1 MNLELKKFRK
11 IVSFKKKYKL
21 TDFDLINNYGL
32 FSGDTNLFKTLTI
45 YKLIEQV
52 RDVKGDIIELGVHNG
67 NTSLLI
73 KKILDIFNIKKKLY
87 LLDHFKG
94 LINFQKKDTLLS
106 KKHLGKYKGD
116 KEKIKFFLFRYFVTK
131 FLCQLVQ
138 LL

>member
-1 MNLELKKFRK
+1 M
-11 IVSFKKKYKL
+11 
-21 TDFDLINNYGL
+21 
-32 FSGDTNLFKTLTI
+32 
-45 YKLIEQV
+45 IEQV
-52 RDVKGDIIELGVHNG
+52 KDVKGDIIELGVHNG

-116 KEKIKFFLFRYFVTK
+116 KEKIKFFLI
-131 FLCQLVQ
+131 
-138 LL
+138 